1 MRDDAEVWVLV
12 RRESLSRFERLATE
26 GDQAW
31 GERAKALVGDITAAN
46 LGLTDEAVAEL
57 GAVDHIVHCA
67 AIYDITAD
75 DDEQRAANVEG
86 TRAVI
91 DLARRLD
98 ATLHHVS
105 SIAVAGTY
113 HGEFTEDDF
122 DVAQDLPTPYHQT
135 KFEAELLVR
144 SATGT
149 AYRVY
154 RPAVVVGDS
163 RTGEMDKIDG
173 PYYFF
178 GLLGKLAVLPRF
190 TPMVLPDTGRTNIV
204 PVDFVVD
211 AIVEL
216 MHADGRDGQTFHL
229 TAPKT
234 IGLRGIYR
242 GVAEAAGLPALRGSL
257 PGATATPFLRVTGR
271 AKVLRNMAATQL
283 GIPGEIL
290 DVVDLAPTFT
300 SVNTAEALRG
310 TGITVPEFASYAPQ
324 LWRYWAEHLDPDRAR
339 RDDPAG
345 PLVGKHV
352 IITGASSGIGRASAI
367 AVAERGATV
376 FALARNAEALDDLI
390 AEIRAA
396 GGQAYA
402 FTCDVTDSTSVEHTV
417 KDILGRFGHVDYL
430 VNNAGRS
437 IRRSVIASTDRL
449 HDYER
454 VMAVNY
460 FGAVRMVLALLPHWR
475 ERRFGH
481 VVNVSSAGVQAQRSE
496 VQRVPAEQGGAGR
509 VRRCGVDGDAVG
521 PHHLHQ
527 YPYAAGEDADDRAVA
542 AAEPDSADQPRTRR
556 RHGGARPGGEARP
569 DRHPGRHAGRL
580 RQLHDPEAVPSR
592 TAPALPG
599 LSRFGG
605 RRADAR
611 AASPVAAAETPGA
624 GCHVVAVRPARSS
637 ARAAGARRALVRRW
651 TARSG
656 LPQTHD
662 VALGVLEVGRES
674 HFTDRRLLA
683 YRLAAQRPDGFE
695 GVVNAVHI
703 DRDHRPLGKGRF
715 AFEHASADVPR
726 LGGHTGLG
734 DRPGRHGRVLHL
746 RYLVELPAESLL
758 VEVPRALTVAEGH
771 LEMHNATGHFHLLA
785 EVVFGHPLRRVTV

>member
-1 MRDDAEVWVLV
+1 LARSEDAEVWVLV
-12 RRESLSRFERLATE
+12 RRESLTKFERLAI
-26 GDQAW
+26 AW
-31 GERAKALVGDITAAN
+31 GHRAKALVGDLTAAN
-46 LGLTDEAVAEL
+46 LDLTDEAVAEL

-75 DDEQRAANVEG
+75 EESQRSANVEG

-113 HGEFTEDDF
+113 RGEFTEDDF

-144 SATGT
+144 SAT
-149 AYRVY
+149 ALRYRVY

-178 GLLGKLAVLPRF
+178 GVLAKLAVLPKF

-204 PVDFVVD
+204 PVDYVVD
-211 AIVEL
+211 ALVEL
-216 MHADGRDGQTFHL
+216 MHADGGDGQTFHL

-234 IGLRGIYR
+234 VGLRGIYR
-242 GVAEAAGLPALRGSL
+242 GVAGEAGLPPLRGSL
-257 PGATATPFLRVTGR
+257 PGATVTPFLRVSGR
-271 AKVLRNMAATQL
+271 AKVVRNVAATQL

-290 DVVDLAPTFT
+290 DVVDLLPTFT
-300 SVNTAEALRG
+300 STNTVEALRG
-310 TGITVPEFASYAPQ
+310 TGITVPEFATYAPK
-324 LWRYWAEHLDPDRAR
+324 LWRYWADHMDPNRAR

-345 PLVGKHV
+345 PLIRKHV

-376 FALARNAEALDDLI
+376 FALARNADALDDLV

-396 GGQAYA
+396 GGQAHA

-437 IRRSVIASTDRL
+437 IRRSVSASTDRL

-481 VVNVSSAGVQAQRSE
+481 VVNVSSAGVQASSPKYSAYIPSKAALDAFAE
-496 VQRVPAEQGGAGR
+496 VVGTETLSDHITFTSIHMPLVKTPMIAPSRRLNPMPPITAEHAAAMVVRGLVEKPARIDTPIGTLADVGMYFTPKLSRRV
-509 VRRCGVDGDAVG
+509 
-521 PHHLHQ
+521 LHQ
-527 YPYAAGEDADDRAVA
+527 IYLGY
-542 AAEPDSADQPRTRR
+542 PDSAAARGLATDEEQQRTPR
-556 RHGGARPGGEARP
+556 RPR
-569 DRHPGRHAGRL
+569 
-580 RQLHDPEAVPSR
+580 
-592 TAPALPG
+592 
-599 LSRFGG
+599 
-605 RRADAR
+605 
-611 AASPVAAAETPGA
+611 
-624 GCHVVAVRPARSS
+624 RPAR
-637 ARAAGARRALVRRW
+637 GAKPLRALRPVTRSVKRAVR
-651 TARSG
+651 
-656 LPQTHD
+656 LVP
-662 VALGVLEVGRES
+662 GV
-674 HFTDRRLLA
+674 HW
-683 YRLAAQRPDGFE
+683 
-695 GVVNAVHI
+695 
-703 DRDHRPLGKGRF
+703 
-715 AFEHASADVPR
+715 
-726 LGGHTGLG
+726 
-734 DRPGRHGRVLHL
+734 
-746 RYLVELPAESLL
+746 
-758 VEVPRALTVAEGH
+758 
-771 LEMHNATGHFHLLA
+771 
-785 EVVFGHPLRRVTV
+785 

>member
-1 MRDDAEVWVLV
+1 MARMRYVVTGGTGFIGRRVVSQILARSHDAEVCVLV
-12 RRESLSRFERLATE
+12 RRNSLGRFEQLAAE
-26 GDQAW
+26 W
-31 GERAKALVGDITAAN
+31 GPRAKPLVGDLTAAD
-46 LGLTDEAVAEL
+46 LGLTDEAITEL
-57 GAVDHIVHCA
+57 GAVDHVVHCA

-75 DDEQRAANVEG
+75 DASQRAANVEG

-91 DLARRLD
+91 DLSRRLD

-113 HGEFTEDDF
+113 RGEFTEDDF
-122 DVAQDLPTPYHQT
+122 DVAQELPTPYHQT

-144 SATGT
+144 STPGLR
-149 AYRVY
+149 YRVY

-178 GLLGKLAVLPRF
+178 GLLAKLAALPRF

-204 PVDFVVD
+204 PVDYVVD
-211 AIVEL
+211 ALVEL

-242 GVAEAAGLPALRGSL
+242 GVAEAAGLPPLRGSL
-257 PGATATPFLRVTGR
+257 PGATATPFLRLSGR
-271 AKVLRNMAATQL
+271 AKIVRNMAATQL

-290 DVVDLAPTFT
+290 DVVDLVPTFAST
-300 SVNTAEALRG
+300 NTVEALRG
-310 TGITVPEFASYAPQ
+310 TGITVPEFASYAPK
-324 LWRYWAEHLDPDRAR
+324 LWRHWADHLDPDRAR

-376 FALARNAEALDDLI
+376 FALARNAEALDGLI

-396 GGQAYA
+396 GGRAYA

-417 KDILGRFGHVDYL
+417 KDILGQFGHVDYL

-437 IRRSVIASTDRL
+437 IRRSISASTDRL

-481 VVNVSSAGVQAQRSE
+481 VVNVSSAGVQASSPKYSAYIPSKAALDAFAE
-496 VQRVPAEQGGAGR
+496 VVGTETLSDHITFTSIHMPLVKTPMIAPS
-509 VRRCGVDGDAVG
+509 RRLNPMPPITVE
-521 PHHLHQ
+521 H
-527 YPYAAGEDADDRAVA
+527 A
-542 AAEPDSADQPRTRR
+542 AAMVVRGLVEKPARIDTPVGTLADVGMYFTPK
-556 RHGGARPGGEARP
+556 
-569 DRHPGRHAGRL
+569 
-580 RQLHDPEAVPSR
+580 
-592 TAPALPG
+592 
-599 LSRFGG
+599 LSR
-605 RRADAR
+605 
-611 AASPVAAAETPGA
+611 
-624 GCHVVAVRPARSS
+624 
-637 ARAAGARRALVRRW
+637 
-651 TARSG
+651 
-656 LPQTHD
+656 
-662 VALGVLEVGRES
+662 
-674 HFTDRRLLA
+674 
-683 YRLAAQRPDGFE
+683 
-695 GVVNAVHI
+695 
-703 DRDHRPLGKGRF
+703 
-715 AFEHASADVPR
+715 
-726 LGGHTGLG
+726 
-734 DRPGRHGRVLHL
+734 RVLHQLYLGYPDSPAARGQDTERVQQRTPRRPKRPSRGVKSL
-746 RYLVELPAESLL
+746 R
-758 VEVPRALTVAEGH
+758 VPRPVKQAVRLVPGVH
-771 LEMHNATGHFHLLA
+771 W
-785 EVVFGHPLRRVTV
+785 